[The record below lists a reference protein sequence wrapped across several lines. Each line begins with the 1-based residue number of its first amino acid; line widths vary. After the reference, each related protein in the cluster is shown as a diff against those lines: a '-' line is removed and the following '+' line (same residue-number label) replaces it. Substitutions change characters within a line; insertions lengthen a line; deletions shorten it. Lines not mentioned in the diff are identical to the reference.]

1 MNDLSFNWSGLQE
14 WLLRASWQAAVLA
27 GLVLLAQ
34 RLLGARLTP
43 AWRYR
48 LWLLVVVR
56 LVLPYQAPS
65 VGSVH
70 NLARLS
76 LRGSEVSP
84 AVSMPLMVPSA
95 EPGLEN
101 LGATGV
107 RVAVGEAFV
116 MVPPTERARET
127 EKADTGNDTRSEAL
141 PGFIEEREAAGWSWS
156 VVAGWIW
163 VAGVALLV
171 LRITMQNLVFRARL
185 QREATPAGPALLG
198 MLENCRR
205 VLGVKVQMVVLET
218 NQVQSPAIY
227 GFLRPTLLL
236 PRGLATEFS
245 EQELRYVLLHEL
257 AHVKRWD
264 AVMTWVLALL
274 QVLHWFNPV
283 LWLAFARMRADRELA
298 CDALVLNRSRDGEAV
313 GYGETILRL
322 VEVMSRGK
330 AMPGLVGILEDKAQI
345 AERIR
350 MIARF
355 RRPGRASAFAALL
368 LVLLGWVGLTDA
380 APGSKPLPPVMPL
393 RLTNLLVSAENKA
406 WLEESVWKAPPRGSN
421 VFGGIEFHLEGL
433 IQLSGTG
440 PEGDGKRYRD
450 RVIVPLQET
459 NGVGSKARVIQRGTN
474 VGALHLVGGTAYDA
488 TAETKIAEV
497 IWRYTDGTFK
507 RTPILYGVHLRDW
520 WRARYEQPAR
530 LPGPHAKVIWRG
542 THADATRWGGKTLRL
557 YRLSLANPE
566 PKRVIRQLELVSARA
581 RPATLILAMTLDPL
595 APGERPDAT
604 ADLEEVD
611 PELTGHLQVTVQDM
625 EFKPLVGAE
634 IRVQAREKG
643 QTGNG
648 VESPRAFTTDG
659 QGVVDVLRPAEGVER
674 LQITVS
680 KPEYGTRRVVW
691 NVTNGDTIPASVTVN
706 LNGAI
711 RIGGTVVDPD
721 GNPVSGAKVT
731 LSRFWRGGES
741 QGARGDGVDFER
753 QEHTTG
759 ADGRWSTGQVPPE
772 ILHRIGIS
780 AEHPDYILAR
790 AMGDWEKQAIEKLK
804 QGAYELR
811 LGRGL
816 EVRGRVLD
824 TEDKPISGAT
834 VWAGGRDTVER
845 KETQSA
851 GDGTFVFR
859 NVVEGR
865 VSFSV
870 LAKGKEPATQTVKV
884 SADTPEV
891 VFRLGAGNVIRAR
904 VQNADGE
911 PLAGARVVL
920 EGSGEIGRSYEFST
934 RTDDDGRF
942 EWDSA
947 PSEPMPFYFY
957 AAGYEQKRNH
967 VLRPSEDNTVV
978 LKRERRVLGKVVDA
992 SSGEP
997 VTRFKVA
1004 VGHAWDKQLSSFYA
1018 DYPGATEF
1026 ISPEGSFELKL
1037 NEEQTNALQTEA
1049 EEYAGVTELLPEERD
1064 GEVNVTVKLKRTSA
1078 LRGVVVDASGQPV
1091 PGTQIT
1097 VAPAVNLPRGYGPS
1111 AVNLKEGRLEIR
1123 GLGRGV
1129 VVESVEG
1136 GKFVVPSTPE
1146 EGTVIAAGP
1155 AGFAA
1160 MALSEVRAS
1169 GRILLLPYGAIEGT
1183 YRVLGQPVPNEEF
1196 LLNLTSMG
1204 IQADFQTYRAKTDSA
1219 GRFKLEGVPAGA
1231 VGVIRLIQ
1239 TNPNSWE
1246 HGLETSVTVLP
1257 GQTAQIQMGGSGLVV
1272 RGQARFETPP
1282 TDEDVSIAGHLVT
1295 QGPPIP
1301 ANFASTE
1308 EATAFFES
1316 PAWKEHMATQKRYAV
1331 RVRPD
1336 GSLQFDSVVPGRYD
1350 LTVSATV
1357 PGEQPWRA
1365 RPIAEGR
1372 TQVVIPA
1379 ESDPQ
1384 APVQIGEVIL
1394 KALPKPQGGTP

>member
-1 MNDLSFNWSGLQE
+1 MNDLTFHWGGLQE

-27 GLVLLAQ
+27 GLVMLVQ
-34 RLLGARLTP
+34 RMLGARLTP

-70 NLARLS
+70 NLARLP
-76 LRGSEVSP
+76 LRGSDGSP
-84 AVSMPLMVPSA
+84 AVSTPLIVSPA
-95 EPGLEN
+95 EPVVEPV
-101 LGATGV
+101 GATGV
-107 RVAVGEAFV
+107 RVPAGEILGTA
-116 MVPPTERARET
+116 PATERARDT
-127 EKADTGNDTRSEAL
+127 EKANTVEFTRSEAL
-141 PGFIEEREAAGWSWS
+141 PASIVEREAAGWSWS

-163 VAGVALLV
+163 VTGVVVLV
-171 LRITMQNLVFRARL
+171 LRIAIQNLVFQARL
-185 QREATPAGPALLG
+185 RREATPAGPALLE
-198 MLENCRR
+198 MLEGCRQ
-205 VLGVKVQMVVLET
+205 VLGVNVQMAVLET
-218 NQVQSPAIY
+218 SQVQSPAIY

-236 PRGLATEFS
+236 PRGLASEFS

-264 AVMTWVLALL
+264 AVMTWVMALL

-298 CDALVLNRSRDGEAV
+298 CDALVLSRSRDDEAV

-459 NGVGSKARVIQRGTN
+459 NGVGSKAKIIQRGTN
-474 VGALHLVGGTAYDA
+474 VGALHLVGGTSYDA
-488 TAETKIAEV
+488 PVETKIAEV

-566 PKRVIRQLELVSARA
+566 PTRVIRQLELVSARA
-581 RPATLILAMTLDPL
+581 RSATLILAMTLDPL
-595 APGERPDAT
+595 APGERPDPT

-611 PELTGHLQVTVQDM
+611 PEWTGHLQVTVQDM
-625 EFKPLVGAE
+625 EFKPLAGAE
-634 IRVQAREKG
+634 IRVQVREKG

-648 VESPRAFTTDG
+648 VESLRAFTTDS
-659 QGVVDVLRPAEGVER
+659 QGMADVLRPAEGVER

-680 KPEYGTRRVVW
+680 KPEYGMRLVVW
-691 NVTNGDTIPASVTVN
+691 NVTHGDTIPGSVTVN
-706 LNGAI
+706 LNGEI

-721 GNPVSGAKVT
+721 GNPVSGAKVS
-731 LSRFWRGGES
+731 LFRFWMGGES
-741 QGARGDGVDFER
+741 PGGRGDGVDFER

-759 ADGRWSTGQVPPE
+759 AEGRWSTGQVPPE

-790 AMGDWEKQAIEKLK
+790 VVGDWEKQAVEKLK
-804 QGAYELR
+804 QGTYELR
-811 LGRGL
+811 LARGL

-824 TEDKPISGAT
+824 LEEKPISGAK
-834 VWAGGRDTVER
+834 VWVGGRDTVER
-845 KETQSA
+845 KETQTA
-851 GDGTFVFR
+851 GDGTFLFR
-859 NVVEGR
+859 NVVER
-865 VSFSV
+865 RIPFSV
-870 LAKGKEPATQTVKV
+870 LAKGREPASQMVKV
-884 SADTPEV
+884 STDTPEV
-891 VFRLGAGNVIRAR
+891 VFRLGAGNVVRAR

-920 EGSGEIGRSYEFST
+920 EGSGEIGRTYQFST

-947 PSEPMPFYFY
+947 PSEPLQYYFY
-957 AAGYEQKRNH
+957 AAGYQQKRDH
-967 VLRPSEDNTVV
+967 VLRPGEDNTVV
-978 LKRERRVLGKVVDA
+978 LKRERRVLGRVVDE

-1004 VGHAWDKQLSSFYA
+1004 FGHAWDNRLENFYA

-1026 ISPEGSFELKL
+1026 TSLEGSFELKL
-1037 NEEQTNALQTEA
+1037 NEEQTDMLQTEA
-1049 EEYAGVTELLPEERD
+1049 EEYATVTELLPEERD
-1064 GEVNVTVKLKRTSA
+1064 GEINVTVKLKRTSA
-1078 LRGVVVDASGQPV
+1078 LRGIVVDASGRPV
-1091 PGTQIT
+1091 PGAQIT
-1097 VAPAVNLPRGYGPS
+1097 VTTASKDPGEHGPS
-1111 AVNLKEGRLEIR
+1111 PINLKDGRLEIR

-1129 VVESVEG
+1129 VIESVEG

-1146 EGTVIAAGP
+1146 QGMVIAAGP

-1160 MALSEVRAS
+1160 IPLSEVREA
-1169 GRILLLPYGAIEGT
+1169 GRITLLPYGAIEGT
-1183 YRVLGQPVPNEEF
+1183 YRVLGQPRPNEEF
-1196 LLNLTSMG
+1196 LLNLASMG
-1204 IQADFQTYRAKTDSA
+1204 IQGDFQSYRAKTDSA

-1231 VGVIRLIQ
+1231 VGVIRLVQ
-1239 TNPNSWE
+1239 TDPNSWE
-1246 HGLETSVTVLP
+1246 HELETSVTVLP
-1257 GQTAQIQMGGSGLVV
+1257 GQTAQIQIGGSGLVV

-1282 TDEDVSIAGHLVT
+1282 TEGDVSIAGHLVT
-1295 QGPPIP
+1295 QRPPTP
-1301 ANFASTE
+1301 TSFSSPE
-1308 EATAFFES
+1308 EAKAFFES
-1316 PAWKEHMATQKRYAV
+1316 PAWKEHMAKQKRYAV

-1350 LTVSATV
+1350 LTVSASV

-1365 RPIAEGR
+1365 IPIAEGR